1 MTEDKRVV
9 KLGYAYGV
17 RYEAVDSFEKSIFSE
32 EYSNASFAIREI
44 VERNHQLNEDY
55 QKSGTEYRNRQQICN
70 VLAFVG
76 RRGSG
81 KTSAMLSYL
90 EYLKDYYKLISRVEI
105 EEYRVTGK
113 NDEKVMFTGLEYI
126 DAALLEQDE
135 DLMELVLV
143 KMLKKFMELDQEA
156 ALERRNDY
164 DYKRREL
171 YRCFNNVYAGLKNLN
186 NKSDIFRQDGSISLE
201 PLKKLSF
208 SQNIKE
214 AFQKLVGQYLA
225 IMQYSEIMD
234 QTYPQN
240 RYLVITIDD
249 MDMNAS
255 KGFDMLEKIQ
265 RYFMIP
271 NVIVLLAID
280 YEQMERICQKH
291 FVNEYSMKCP
301 GEHAEELYQRSMR
314 LGKEYLEKIIP
325 LGKKVF
331 MPGIKNRTGIIYDN
345 IKYAYSEDEQGEGFT
360 GKDLILRNM
369 YKKLALCVDPI
380 SEEIHYLE
388 ASSLR
393 MINAITKDLHDLP
406 DISEFDGVDLD
417 DNKKQ
422 ELRGNY
428 TWFWNEILNKY
439 LERPLNREERHLIEM
454 IGEVS
459 FKDKNQYIIDFCSAK
474 LPNETK
480 SVKRYGDFGYM
491 IYMLHL
497 YEKQGRENK
506 IFTNWIKMYYSML
519 LSRLFVLRKYEA
531 DKSQR
536 WNNYID
542 YILCGEM
549 LGSWEYK
556 IFPNLID
563 DRHSI
568 PLNIGR
574 FELKCE
580 GRYIYSGDY
589 LISKYKNDK
598 DLRDFRD
605 IQMLIFMFCNTDED
619 KGKYINIQLPNKN
632 VPAASAS
639 STAIKK
645 KGNISQSIKIQLF
658 NCDKLFSL
666 SSFFFNCVKY
676 EKIFDKIDEELKKK
690 GYLQYSVRKEFD
702 DWKNKYNTTMAFP
715 FNNIELLMNMAQDL
729 EIKIGPS
736 FIGDIGNIRRQIKS
750 YLEVIENKLQK
761 VDEYYKYN
769 LKVERKYGYAEI
781 FRNCPVVVWL
791 QDILENRFTNKH
803 KSSVLRFIYKVASS
817 QNNAGQ
823 VDTSF

>member
-1 MTEDKRVV
+1 MKRMTEDKRVV

-17 RYEAVDSFEKSIFSE
+17 RYEAVGSFEKSVFSE
-32 EYSNASFAIREI
+32 EYSKASFAVREI

-90 EYLKDYYKLISRVEI
+90 EYLKDYYKLISRAEV

-113 NDEKVMFTGLEYI
+113 DDEKVMFTGLEYI

-135 DLMELVLV
+135 GLMELVLV
-143 KMLKKFMELDQEA
+143 KMLKKFMELDLEA

-164 DYKRREL
+164 DYKKREL

-186 NKSDIFRQDGSISLE
+186 NKSDIFSQDGGISLE

-214 AFQKLVGQYLA
+214 AFQKLVSQYLD

-301 GEHAEELYQRSMR
+301 GEDDEEIYQRSMR

-331 MPGIKNRTGIIYDN
+331 MPGIKNRTGIIYDE

-369 YKKLALCVDPI
+369 YNKLALCVDPI

-406 DISEFDGVDLD
+406 DISEFEGQDLD
-417 DNKKQ
+417 DNKKR

-439 LERPLNREERHLIEM
+439 LQKPLNKQEKHLIEM
-454 IGEVS
+454 IGDIS
-459 FKDKNQYIIDFCSAK
+459 FKDKNQYIFDFCSSQ
-474 LPNETK
+474 LPFVENSLE
-480 SVKRYGDFGYM
+480 RYGDFGHM

-497 YEKQGRENK
+497 YEKKSRENRV
-506 IFTNWIKMYYSML
+506 FTNWLKAYYSML
-519 LSRLFVLRKYEA
+519 LSRLFVLQKYEK
-531 DKSQR
+531 DKSEI
-536 WNNYID
+536 WDKYIE
-542 YILCGEM
+542 YILQGEVM
-549 LGSWEYK
+549 GPWESD
-556 IFPNLID
+556 IFPEFMPDEKVL
-563 DRHSI
+563 
-568 PLNIGR
+568 LNIGR

-580 GRYIYSGDY
+580 SDYVYTADYILKECGLEDNDY
-589 LISKYKNDK
+589 
-598 DLRDFRD
+598 FRD
-605 IQMLIFMFCNTDED
+605 IQMLIFMFCNADED
-619 KGKYINIQLPNKN
+619 TEQYINIQSITPTDSG
-632 VPAASAS
+632 SA
-639 STAIKK
+639 
-645 KGNISQSIKIQLF
+645 QPVKIQLF
-658 NCDKLFSL
+658 NCDNKLFSI
-666 SSFFFNCVKY
+666 SSFLFNCMKFDR
-676 EKIFDKIDEELKKK
+676 IFDKIEKELKEK
-690 GYLQYSVRKEFD
+690 GYLKYSVRKEFD
-702 DWKNKYNTTMAFP
+702 DWKNRYNTTMAFP
-715 FNNIELLMNMAQDL
+715 FNNLELLMNLAQDL
-729 EIKIGPS
+729 EIKMGTS
-736 FIGDIGNIRRQIKS
+736 FLGKQEDIKKTIEI
-750 YLEVIENKLQK
+750 YLNVIEEKLQE
-761 VDEYYKYN
+761 VDAYYKSN
-769 LKVERKYGYAEI
+769 MKVKRKYSYADI
-781 FRNCPVVVWL
+781 FRECPVVDWL
-791 QDILENRFTNKH
+791 RDILKRNCKNNLEP
-803 KSSVLRFIYKVASS
+803 SVLEAIYRVAISQRTAAEVDSS
-817 QNNAGQ
+817 FQ
-823 VDTSF
+823 